1 MDNLNNLDCLCK
13 VLNCHGFEAE
23 VFPDKDLVAKRI
35 FKMVR
40 GHSVGYGGSMTLRS
54 LGIIDKLGDYAG
66 RVFSHLPGGA
76 GEDERNALTADFYLT
91 SANAVSMDGQ
101 IVNIDGTGNRVSAT
115 CFGPRRI
122 IYVIGKNKVVNDL
135 DDALAWAKYAAVR
148 LAKYYKR
155 KTPCVK
161 TGKCENCFSPDSI
174 CSITTI
180 HRKKPSGIDVSVFLV
195 DEELGI

>member
-1 MDNLNNLDCLCK
+1 MGNLDELCK
-13 VLNCHGFEAE
+13 VLNCHGFDAE
-23 VFPDKDLVAKRI
+23 VFRDKEQVVNRV
-35 FKMVR
+35 FEMVK
-40 GHSVGYGGSMTLRS
+40 GHSVGYGGSMTLRN
-54 LGIIDKLGDYAG
+54 LGIIERLGEYAG

-76 GEDERNALTADFYLT
+76 GEDERNALTADFYLA

-115 CFGPRRI
+115 CFGPGRI
-122 IYVIGKNKVVNDL
+122 IYVVGKNKVVSDL
-135 DDALAWAKYAAVR
+135 DDALAWAKYTAVK
-148 LAKYYKR
+148 LAKYYER

-161 TGKCENCFSPDSI
+161 TGKCENCYSPDSI

-195 DEELGI
+195 DEELGL